1 MLANGP
7 EMDWT
12 PGDLWRVGLSLPAG
26 GVYEYKYVLVAG
38 GAGSRH
44 ALAWQRG
51 NNSVLALGATETEAE
66 VPTARTCAWQRV
78 LPCFLLLRACSALT
92 GAWRSERARPQKA
105 WSSLA
110 VLTCAARAQ
119 QSGRSVQVVDNW
131 EGAPGAVVVVAGRA
145 ATREGRLL
153 AWANEMEATIA
164 SQVCLCPG
172 PSPVGRHTFRLC
184 HFVKGQAAQK
194 TWLHA

>member
-92 GAWRSERARPQKA
+92 GAWRSERARPQQRGRRWRCSRA
-105 WSSLA
+105 LPGPNSLA
-110 VLTCAARAQ
+110 GPCRLWTT
-119 QSGRSVQVVDNW
+119 
-131 EGAPGAVVVVAGRA
+131 GRA
-145 ATREGRLL
+145 R
-153 AWANEMEATIA
+153 
-164 SQVCLCPG
+164 
-172 PSPVGRHTFRLC
+172 
-184 HFVKGQAAQK
+184 QAR
-194 TWLHA
+194 